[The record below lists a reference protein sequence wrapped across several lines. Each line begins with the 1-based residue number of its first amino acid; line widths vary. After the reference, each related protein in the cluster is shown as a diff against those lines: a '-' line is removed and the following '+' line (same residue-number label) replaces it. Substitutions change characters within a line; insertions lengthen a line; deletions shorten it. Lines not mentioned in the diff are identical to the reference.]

1 MKRLR
6 KTVLIGG
13 STTLGAVMVMAALL
27 WPRDFGPL
35 DPPSPNGYDD
45 FLSAA
50 YALRGEAVD
59 YASEAVLQALVST
72 NQEAYGLV
80 STGLTKRCVVPI
92 QIARGYPAAHTADL
106 ARRKRLA
113 HCLVARAELERR
125 QGRVAEAG
133 ESYCAAYAFASRIGQ
148 GGLAVDFLVRI
159 SCEAIV
165 LHHFRSIVSDLTAEQ
180 CSAMLRVMEQAEKA
194 AEDWRAATERQ
205 LRWDRSV
212 FSPRERLAPFRL
224 RVAAAIRERSWRSLR
239 GLGAELRPVEV
250 RHRNQDVLLVMNRL
264 RSAAAE
270 PARRGS
276 NTAESHRDFLLEILD
291 RTLSAPWLKSAGDL
305 NGDGRV
311 DLLAGAAGRGGLVAY
326 FNEFPRWR
334 RVVIDAER
342 KFSTDGEVA
351 DLDGDGRADV
361 VAITLE
367 PNAIV
372 WYRATASGWTP
383 QRVSTDNWHDLE
395 VADLDEDGCPDLIGR
410 AQKEWPAGDDNGNRL
425 HLLWQRR
432 VAGRIGWDKVD
443 LPCPPGEGLL
453 VTDVD
458 RDGDADVVV
467 NGLWFENQG
476 SRRFASRRF
485 TPESATGWRHPNAFI
500 AAGDV
505 NGDGRT
511 DLVLAPSELKG
522 QRYRIS
528 WFEQPPT
535 AESSAWPEHVLI
547 ADIETVCHFVGVA
560 DFDRDGR
567 ADIAVA
573 EMTQGADP
581 DEVFLL
587 VNRGR
592 RDPDGWADAWEKQV
606 LSSAGSHS
614 MRIVD
619 VNADGWPDLFGA
631 NWSANGQEEDVKL
644 WRNPGGPA
652 WEAPPAQQT
661 AGQFWRYH
669 WYERGLTNGNP
680 GYESRFRVN
689 SPEVSLHPTFGKR
702 VEARENGLMQIR
714 AEEDLFRITAAE
726 FYAEVWGGHP
736 GTANKRITVNGRST
750 YLLPRVGTE
759 EGHCTYFYPSI
770 PLKLGDLVNGYEAVQ
785 WAVDQGTTFWGHTLV
800 DNAAIRVALTNGHP
814 DLEKLGL
821 ASFSGRVTAELLPSG
836 EGFKLE
842 LECPAEVAVR
852 IASVD
857 FQGWYEGYDE
867 NGNRQRRDWH
877 GYSKHRLPVA
887 TLGVVPAA
895 PFALTW
901 DTRMLPAQHEVAVR
915 AAVRFRADTN
925 LVFLTAATPGLAIA
939 PRSDAEVTWIAP
951 QDLPD
956 HFWSRANQ
964 LKICTLDLDLDPARI
979 EAAELHLV
987 TWTGGAG
994 TVREYFKLNGVH
1006 YPVADGARHDLVYS
1020 RLPVDPRNLKR
1031 GQNRIELLSDTEHHG
1046 IEVIYPGPAL
1056 VVRCRRANSGLTPSG
1071 ARAFLE
1077 DGRLVR
1083 VPSWEGSS
1091 AGSWTRLAR
1100 RSEAAFS
1107 GAAARPPPR
1116 RPG

>member
-106 ARRKRLA
+106 ARLKRLA

-180 CSAMLRVMEQAEKA
+180 CSAMLRVMEQAEKD

-212 FSPRERLAPFRL
+212 FSPRERLAHFRL

-250 RHRNQDVLLVMNRL
+250 RHRNQEVLPVISLL
-264 RSAAAE
+264 RGAAAQ
-270 PARRGS
+270 PANFRS
-276 NTAESHRDFLLEILD
+276 NTTESHPGFLLETLD
-291 RTLSAPWLKSAGDL
+291 RTLSAGGYWAWAASA
-305 NGDGRV
+305 
-311 DLLAGAAGRGGLVAY
+311 
-326 FNEFPRWR
+326 
-334 RVVIDAER
+334 
-342 KFSTDGEVA
+342 
-351 DLDGDGRADV
+351 
-361 VAITLE
+361 
-367 PNAIV
+367 
-372 WYRATASGWTP
+372 
-383 QRVSTDNWHDLE
+383 
-395 VADLDEDGCPDLIGR
+395 
-410 AQKEWPAGDDNGNRL
+410 
-425 HLLWQRR
+425 
-432 VAGRIGWDKVD
+432 
-443 LPCPPGEGLL
+443 
-453 VTDVD
+453 
-458 RDGDADVVV
+458 
-467 NGLWFENQG
+467 
-476 SRRFASRRF
+476 
-485 TPESATGWRHPNAFI
+485 
-500 AAGDV
+500 
-505 NGDGRT
+505 
-511 DLVLAPSELKG
+511 
-522 QRYRIS
+522 
-528 WFEQPPT
+528 
-535 AESSAWPEHVLI
+535 
-547 ADIETVCHFVGVA
+547 
-560 DFDRDGR
+560 
-567 ADIAVA
+567 
-573 EMTQGADP
+573 
-581 DEVFLL
+581 
-587 VNRGR
+587 
-592 RDPDGWADAWEKQV
+592 
-606 LSSAGSHS
+606 
-614 MRIVD
+614 
-619 VNADGWPDLFGA
+619 
-631 NWSANGQEEDVKL
+631 
-644 WRNPGGPA
+644 GPA
-652 WEAPPAQQT
+652 WEAPPDRQKT
-661 AGQFWRYH
+661 GQFWRYH

-680 GYESRFRVN
+680 VYESRFRVN
-689 SPEVSLHPTFGKR
+689 APEASLHPTFGRR

-770 PLKLGDLVNGYEAVQ
+770 PLKLSDLVNGYEAVQ

-821 ASFSGRVTAELLPSG
+821 ASFSGRVTAEPLPSG

-901 DTRMLPAQHEVAVR
+901 DTRMLPAQHDVAVR

-1083 VPSWEGSS
+1083 VPSWAGSS
-1091 AGSWTRLAR
+1091 AGPWARLAR

-1107 GAAARPPPR
+1107 GAATRPPPR